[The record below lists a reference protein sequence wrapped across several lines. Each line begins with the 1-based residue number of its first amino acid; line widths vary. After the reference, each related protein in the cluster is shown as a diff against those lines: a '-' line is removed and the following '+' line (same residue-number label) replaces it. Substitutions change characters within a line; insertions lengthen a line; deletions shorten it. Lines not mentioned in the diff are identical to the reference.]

1 MQTCFLKSVIIFVGL
16 HRKLHF
22 DLVNITTDLL
32 CIYKGMGE
40 GVSEVSMIIFVSLHS
55 MVDCELLIFTTIIL
69 ISVCVD
75 HKNLV
80 RRFDEKQKEHLFG
93 CS

>member
-1 MQTCFLKSVIIFVGL
+1 MQTLFLKSVIIFVGL

-22 DLVNITTDLL
+22 DLVNITTALL

-75 HKNLV
+75 LIK
-80 RRFDEKQKEHLFG
+80 
-93 CS
+93 